1 MRRSSVDRGGLKST
15 LDRFLG
21 GIGFWDRFLGARE
34 SDPAVKA
41 IHRRFPLFIRG
52 EVDADRVPTS
62 R

>member
-21 GIGFWDRFLGARE
+21 ARE

-41 IHRRFPLFIRG
+41 IQRRFPLFIRW